1 MHIFLVTQYFP
12 PEVGAA
18 PSRWGDYVQ
27 IMLSRGHKVTV
38 LCEIPNY
45 PYGKFF
51 SGYKFRWIKK
61 ETISKNFI
69 IYRSAVFANDRST
82 SVKKLLHYLSFAF
95 SSIINSFRVKKFD
108 LLIISSPPI
117 FIGFVGIIQKK
128 NYEKR
133 LLARRKRSLA

>member
-51 SGYKFRWIKK
+51 LDINFAGSKK
-61 ETISKNFI
+61 K
-69 IYRSAVFANDRST
+69 
-82 SVKKLLHYLSFAF
+82 
-95 SSIINSFRVKKFD
+95 
-108 LLIISSPPI
+108 P
-117 FIGFVGIIQKK
+117 
-128 NYEKR
+128 
-133 LLARRKRSLA
+133 